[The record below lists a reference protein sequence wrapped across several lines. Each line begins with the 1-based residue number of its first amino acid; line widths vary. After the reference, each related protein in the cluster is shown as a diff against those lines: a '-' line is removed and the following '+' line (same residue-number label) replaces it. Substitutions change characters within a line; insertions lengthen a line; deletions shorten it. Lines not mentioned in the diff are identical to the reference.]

1 MNFGELHLAL
11 LVVVDLSIKV
21 IWLTSLISLG
31 LMAIINACY
40 LVIFDSIND
49 ISDDRIVNGLKIT
62 SIVGSI
68 AILTFRQ
75 ISSVRVFFQQ

>member
-11 LVVVDLSIKV
+11 LVVVDLSIKT

-40 LVIFDSIND
+40 LVIFDSINN
-49 ISDDRIVNGLKIT
+49 IPDDRIVNGLKIT

-68 AILTFRQ
+68 VILTFRQ
-75 ISSVRVFFQQ
+75 ISSVRV